1 MWVYVLIGIELFI
14 IAAAIVAA
22 RPRPRFGRVVIN
34 ILAAHLIIA
43 AAVLPFLAG
52 AAFGLLRWSRRNG

>member
-1 MWVYVLIGIELFI
+1 MWVYLLIGIELFI

-22 RPRPRFGRVVIN
+22 RPRPRFGQVLKNVLIGHF
-34 ILAAHLIIA
+34 IIIA
-43 AAVLPFLAG
+43 ACLPFLAG